1 MLAGGS
7 ALNCLLA
14 VPSEYKDRDKRILA
28 KWLGPDTAERDY
40 DTAEQQYECKYMSR
54 AKSGY
59 GGSDVDLF
67 ITGLS
72 KEEATE
78 KLDKI
83 IRHIC
88 KKLSRRDTETFADLL
103 IVRTQYAVTIWASDP
118 FPKFQVC
125 NIRVSSGFI
134 MSAVQ
139 CF

>member
-1 MLAGGS
+1 
-7 ALNCLLA
+7 
-14 VPSEYKDRDKRILA
+14 
-28 KWLGPDTAERDY
+28 
-40 DTAEQQYECKYMSR
+40 MSR
-54 AKSGY
+54 AKRGY

-88 KKLSRRDTETFADLL
+88 AKLSKTYTETFANLL

-125 NIRVSSGFI
+125 NTRVSSGFI
-134 MSAVQ
+134 RSVVHMLLSSDSS
-139 CF
+139 